1 MPPNDSAAALSP
13 ELRALDPSRAPPA
26 AADNGITGDAGLGIA
41 SPSGALTREDA
52 ARLAR
57 LGVDWILD
65 AACNQYP
72 VLAYPEPTRERA
84 AQLTGAVLAKYDVL
98 SWVARWREEFAL
110 GAFLAGLAWESY
122 KIVQAAK
129 GAAAAG
135 VMDQAPAAS
144 APSQPA
150 AS

>member
-1 MPPNDSAAALSP
+1 MPPNDGAVPISD
-13 ELRALDPSRAPPA
+13 ELRALDPSRSPPLA
-26 AADNGITGDAGLGIA
+26 GDNGIGGDAGLGLVP
-41 SPSGALTREDA
+41 PSGALSREDA

-65 AACNQYP
+65 AACKQYP
-72 VLAYPEPTRERA
+72 VLAYPEPMRERA
-84 AQLTGAVLAKYDVL
+84 AQLTGAVLAKYDVM
-98 SWVARWREEFAL
+98 SWAASWREEFAL